1 MGKNKDYK
9 IIQIGFSTKKEYES
23 YHNDAVKFHG
33 KDNRFAD
40 VAYARECFK
49 NNKKIKKASTK
60 EKAIALVEEQTALT
74 ELIRRTNETDMK
86 SNMITVSKEAV
97 RLWGH

>member
-9 IIQIGFSTKKEYES
+9 IIQIGFNTKKEYES
-23 YHNDAVKFHG
+23 YHKDAVKFHG

-49 NNKKIKKASTK
+49 SNKKLKKASMK
-60 EKAIALVEEQTALT
+60 DKAIALVEEQTTLT
-74 ELIRRTNETDMK
+74 EMIRRTNETDMK
-86 SNMITVSKEAV
+86 SNMLTVSKEAV
-97 RLWGH
+97 RLWGY

>member
-1 MGKNKDYK
+1 MGKKKDYK
-9 IIQIGFSTKKEYES
+9 IIQIGFSTKKEYER

-49 NNKKIKKASTK
+49 SNKKLKKASMK
-60 EKAIALVEEQTALT
+60 EKAIALVEEQTTLT
-74 ELIRRTNETDMK
+74 EMLRRTNETDMRL
-86 SNMITVSKEAV
+86 NMLYVSKSS
-97 RLWGH
+97 